1 MHNLL
6 YMMMT
11 ETWCHS
17 NSFGVWH
24 LLFLMLLLW
33 SVNSFANSRLVTG
46 NTVILRFCW
55 VGMSFTANK
64 LPSETLP
71 TNKRRK
77 WTCSEWRKFPTAIC
91 SKSDDKRINEYV
103 DILQCLPC
111 KLSNSKKK
119 FVLMKTFSSI
129 HRYSKK
135 KREISFLEKKA
146 EFMRGMDEL
155 FDIFCF
161 DD

>member
-1 MHNLL
+1 
-6 YMMMT
+6 MMT

-17 NSFGVWH
+17 NSFGVSH

-33 SVNSFANSRLVTG
+33 SVNSFAKSSLVTG
-46 NTVILRFCW
+46 STVELRFW
-55 VGMSFTANK
+55 IVGMSSQQIK
-64 LPSETLP
+64 LPLETLP

-77 WTCSEWRKFPTAIC
+77 WTCSEWRKFPAAIC

-103 DILQCLPC
+103 DILQSLPC
-111 KLSNSKKK
+111 KISNSEKI
-119 FVLMKTFSSI
+119 VLMKTFSSI

-135 KREISFLEKKA
+135 KCEISFLEKKA
-146 EFMRGMDEL
+146 EFMRGMDE
-155 FDIFCF
+155 FYDIFCF